1 MTDIPQ
7 DKIDAY
13 LATDYIA
20 RSGGGTFIMRIGTFS
35 PDIQAIYERQ
45 GWTYCLF
52 ITAFNPFGREQSPA
66 ENELAHAEL
75 GRELRTLSLN
85 VSEGEGT
92 DPTGNWDPEKSFLA
106 YGIDEQKSREL
117 GTKYRQDAV
126 VWVGHDAVPRLLLLR

>member
-20 RSGGGTFIMRIGTFS
+20 RSAGGTFTMRIGTFS
-35 PDIQAIYERQ
+35 PDVKAIYERQ
-45 GWTYCLF
+45 GWTCCLF
-52 ITAFNPFGREQSPA
+52 ITAFNPLGREQSVA

-92 DPTGNWDPEKSFLA
+92 DPTLNWDPEKSFLA

-126 VWVGHDAVPRLLLLR
+126 VWVGDDAVPRLLLLR